1 MVAQAM
7 GGLGWGQP
15 GEMSDHLRV
24 VYAEVLERPTHE
36 IDDDVDFFEL
46 GGNSLLATRLVNRV
60 RARFG
65 VSVAMRDFFG
75 APSVAE
81 FAEVVARAG
90 SARGALVRHERPE
103 MVPLSFGQ
111 R

>member
-1 MVAQAM
+1 
-7 GGLGWGQP
+7 
-15 GEMSDHLRV
+15 MSDHLRV

-65 VSVAMRDFFG
+65 VSVAMRDFWG
-75 APSVAE
+75 
-81 FAEVVARAG
+81 
-90 SARGALVRHERPE
+90 
-103 MVPLSFGQ
+103 SFGGGVRRGGGAGGQ
-111 R
+111 CAGRLGAA